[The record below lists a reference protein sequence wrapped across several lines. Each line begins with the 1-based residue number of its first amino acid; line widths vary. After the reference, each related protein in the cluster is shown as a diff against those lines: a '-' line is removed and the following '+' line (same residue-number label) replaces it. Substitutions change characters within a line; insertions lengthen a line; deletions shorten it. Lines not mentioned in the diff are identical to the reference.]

1 MSYLIKLRFKG
12 NYCEWVII
20 AHLYEWSFEITSLLR
35 RMKESDLTVR
45 VFGNIYHKRTGV
57 YDIRNFWHKKKQFLK
72 ESWAG
77 GFLGKYSPRFISI
90 I

>member
-57 YDIRNFWHKKKQFLK
+57 YVTSGIKKKQFLK

-77 GFLGKYSPRFISI
+77 GFLGKYSPRFISTI
-90 I
+90 